1 MKFNNVACR
10 AAAVLAVFL
19 VLAGLINP
27 VVQAFDLHEDAD
39 TARTVFSGLSLFK
52 YYSGALDYVLQRN
65 PAEVDFRLR
74 KMPFANIPPGME
86 KPTGIFTANGM
97 GISRGIAAIY
107 DGHLKRIELLQ
118 QFRVHEAAAQSK
130 QLADAMT
137 QARSELDRL
146 EGAAVSS
153 GEYFKATSPS
163 AGTDLKNSYQ
173 EVLDKID
180 RIRKMLD
187 LLEDSLKSTTANNE
201 VLKAAELILANSEVL
216 KSPELIPANSE
227 VLKAA
232 ELVLANSEVLKSPE
246 LTTANSEVLKSAE
259 LILANNEV
267 LKSAE
272 LILANVALLKQTELA
287 LGIQP
292 VSVYVGEDIQFEGRL
307 ASEGKPLAGR
317 ELNVTLDGSPFI
329 KAITDADG
337 RYSGKLQVPY
347 WYIPQIK
354 IQALYYPKGD
364 DVGTY
369 IAAVSPEIAV
379 ELLFYQAALVLELDS
394 KAFPGLET
402 TVAGRFD
409 YGQNPPPAQRDV
421 EIYLDD
427 NFTAG
432 LKALTSF
439 SQKIE
444 ISPDIDLG
452 KHGVT
457 VSAAAF
463 GRYAPV
469 IAGGV
474 LDVTRA
480 SPILELEIPKIAMI
494 PGSFTA
500 RGKVHSEAGPLAGAV
515 VGINLGKAQARAIT
529 GEGGQFDVDLTTAW
543 DLSLIGSQDLLI
555 KIIPQEP
562 WISPLSEV
570 RSMIVLNIINIGAAL
585 LLLALLGFYL
595 PGRLKKRR
603 GSSTGTKTRR
613 AAPEGVPQP
622 APIYAREV
630 TAAAVSAEVS
640 AVDEGAGRVPG
651 EAHAAILYFYRLAAR
666 LVLKISKAIFKPQ
679 QTLRQFAAEH
689 GGVLGPASKYFM
701 ELNYMVERLLYSPH
715 QPSEDD
721 MVNSQ
726 QLSQSIME
734 ASKREAL

>member
-19 VLAGLINP
+19 VLVGLINP
-27 VVQAFDLHEDAD
+27 AVQAFDLHEDAD
-39 TARTVFSGLSLFK
+39 AARTVFSGLSLFK

-65 PAEVDFRLR
+65 PAEVDYRLR
-74 KMPFANIPPGME
+74 KMPFANIPPEIE

-97 GISRGIAAIY
+97 GISRDIVAIY

-130 QLADAMT
+130 QLADAIT

-187 LLEDSLKSTTANNE
+187 LQEDSLKS
-201 VLKAAELILANSEVL
+201 
-216 KSPELIPANSE
+216 
-227 VLKAA
+227 
-232 ELVLANSEVLKSPE
+232 
-246 LTTANSEVLKSAE
+246 TTANSEVLKSAE
-259 LILANNEV
+259 LILAN
-267 LKSAE
+267 S
-272 LILANVALLKQTELA
+272 ALLKPTELT
-287 LGIQP
+287 LVIQP
-292 VSVYVGEDIQFEGRL
+292 VSVYVGEGIQFEGRL
-307 ASEGKPLAGR
+307 TSEGKPLAGR

-347 WYIPQIK
+347 WYIPQVK

-369 IAAVSPEIAV
+369 IAAVSPEVAV
-379 ELLFYQAALVLELDS
+379 ELLFYQADLVLELDS
-394 KAFPGLET
+394 RAFPGLET

-409 YGQNPPPAQRDV
+409 YGQNPPPAQRNV

-427 NFTAG
+427 SFTAG
-432 LKALTSF
+432 LKALTAF

-452 KHGVT
+452 KHDVT

-469 IAGGV
+469 IASGV
-474 LDVTRA
+474 LEVTRA
-480 SPILELEIPKIAMI
+480 STILELEIPKVAMI
-494 PGSFTA
+494 PGSFTVSG
-500 RGKVHSEAGPLAGAV
+500 RVHSEAGPMAGVV
-515 VGINLGKAQARAIT
+515 VGINLGKAQAQAIT

-543 DLSLIGSQDLLI
+543 DLSLIGSQDLLV
-555 KIIPQEP
+555 KIVPQEP
-562 WISPLSEV
+562 WNSPLSEA
-570 RSMIVLNIINIGAAL
+570 RSMIVLNIINISAAL

-595 PGRLKKRR
+595 PGRLKKRL
-603 GSSTGTKTRR
+603 GASTGTKTRR
-613 AAPEGVPQP
+613 VVPEGVPQT
-622 APIYAREV
+622 APVYVQAV
-630 TAAAVSAEVS
+630 SAAAVSAEGS
-640 AVDEGAGRVPG
+640 AVDEGAGPIPG

-679 QTLRQFAAEH
+679 QTLREFAVEH

-701 ELNYMVERLLYSPH
+701 QLNYMVERLLYSPH
-715 QPSEDD
+715 QPAEDD
-721 MVNSQ
+721 MVNSR

>member
-1 MKFNNVACR
+1 MKFKDVACR
-10 AAAVLAVFL
+10 ASAVLAFFL

-27 VVQAFDLHEDAD
+27 AVQAFDLHEDAD
-39 TARTVFSGLSLFK
+39 AARMVFSGLSLFK

-65 PAEVDFRLR
+65 PAEVEYRLR
-74 KMPFANIPPGME
+74 KMPFANIPPEIE
-86 KPTGIFTANGM
+86 KTTGIFTANGM
-97 GISRGIAAIY
+97 GISRDIVAIY

-130 QLADAMT
+130 QLADAIT

-187 LLEDSLKSTTANNE
+187 LLEESLKSTTANIE
-201 VLKAAELILANSEVL
+201 ELKSAGLTLANSEVL
-216 KSPELIPANSE
+216 KSVEI
-227 VLKAA
+227 
-232 ELVLANSEVLKSPE
+232 
-246 LTTANSEVLKSAE
+246 
-259 LILANNEV
+259 ILAN
-267 LKSAE
+267 
-272 LILANVALLKQTELA
+272 IALLKPTELT

-292 VSVYVGEDIQFEGRL
+292 VSVFVGEDIQFEGRL
-307 ASEGKPLAGR
+307 TSGGKPLEGK

-347 WYIPQIK
+347 WYIPQVK

-369 IAAVSPEIAV
+369 IAAVSPEVAV
-379 ELLFYQAALVLELDS
+379 ELLFYQADLVLELDS

-432 LKALTSF
+432 LKALTAF

-444 ISPDIDLG
+444 ISPDIDPG
-452 KHGVT
+452 KHDVT

-469 IAGGV
+469 IASGV
-474 LDVTRA
+474 LEVTRA
-480 SPILELEIPKIAMI
+480 STILELEIPNVAMI

-500 RGKVHSEAGPLAGAV
+500 RGRVYSEAGPMAGAA
-515 VGINLGKAQARAIT
+515 VGINLGKAQAQAIT
-529 GEGGQFDVDLTTAW
+529 GEGGQFDVDFTTAW

-555 KIIPQEP
+555 KISPQEP
-562 WISPLSEV
+562 WNSPLSEA
-570 RSMIVLNIINIGAAL
+570 RSMIVLNIINISAAL

-595 PGRLKKRR
+595 PGRLKKRL
-603 GSSTGTKTRR
+603 GASTGTKTRR
-613 AAPEGVPQP
+613 VVPEGVPQT
-622 APIYAREV
+622 APVYVQAV
-630 TAAAVSAEVS
+630 SAAAVSAEGS
-640 AVDEGAGRVPG
+640 AVDEGAGPIPG

-679 QTLRQFAAEH
+679 QTLREFAVEH

-701 ELNYMVERLLYSPH
+701 QLNYMVERLLYSPH
-715 QPSEDD
+715 QPAEDD
-721 MVNSQ
+721 MVNSR

>member
-1 MKFNNVACR
+1 MKFKNVACR
-10 AAAVLAVFL
+10 AAAALAVL
-19 VLAGLINP
+19 LALAGIINP
-27 VVQAFDLHEDAD
+27 AVQAFDLHEDAD

-65 PAEVDFRLR
+65 PAEVDFRLL

-86 KPTGIFTANGM
+86 KPTGIFAANGM
-97 GISRGIAAIY
+97 GVSRDIAAIY
-107 DGHLKRIELLQ
+107 DGHLKLIELLQ
-118 QFRVHEAAAQSK
+118 QFRVQEAAAQAK
-130 QLADAMT
+130 QLSDNIT
-137 QARSELDRL
+137 EARSELDRL
-146 EGAAVSS
+146 EGAAASS
-153 GEYFKATSPS
+153 GEYFKAASPK
-163 AGTDLKNSYQ
+163 AGADLKNSYQ
-173 EVLDKID
+173 EVLDKIV

-187 LLEDSLKSTTANNE
+187 LLEDSIKGTS
-201 VLKAAELILANSEVL
+201 ANSE
-216 KSPELIPANSE
+216 A
-227 VLKAA
+227 
-232 ELVLANSEVLKSPE
+232 
-246 LTTANSEVLKSAE
+246 LKSAE
-259 LILANNEV
+259 L
-267 LKSAE
+267 
-272 LILANVALLKQTELA
+272 T
-287 LGIQP
+287 LGLQP

-307 ASEGKPLAGR
+307 TSEGRPLAGR
-317 ELNVTLDGSPFI
+317 ELDVTLDGSPFI
-329 KAITDADG
+329 MAITDADG
-337 RYSGKLQVPY
+337 RYSGKLRVPY
-347 WYIPQIK
+347 RYIPQIK

-369 IAAVSPEIAV
+369 IAGVGPEIAV
-379 ELLFYQAALVLELDS
+379 ELLFYQADLVLELDS

-432 LKALTSF
+432 LKSLTAF

-444 ISPDIDLG
+444 ISPDIDTG
-452 KHGVT
+452 KHDIT

-463 GRYAPV
+463 GRYSPV
-469 IAGGV
+469 IASGV
-474 LDVTRA
+474 LEVTRA
-480 SPILELEIPKIAMI
+480 SPILELEIPAIAMI
-494 PGSFTA
+494 PGGFTA
-500 RGKVHSEAGPLAGAV
+500 RGRVHSEAGPLAGAV

-529 GEGGQFDVDLTTAW
+529 GEGGRFDVDLTTAW

-555 KIIPQEP
+555 EIIPQEP

-570 RSMIVLNIINIGAAL
+570 RSMIVLNIINTGAVL

-603 GSSTGTKTRR
+603 GASTGTKTRR
-613 AAPEGVPQP
+613 AAPKGVPQP
-622 APIYAREV
+622 VPIYGQAV
-630 TAAAVSAEVS
+630 TAAVVSAEGS

-679 QTLRQFAAEH
+679 QTLREFAAEH

-701 ELNYMVERLLYSPH
+701 ELNCMVERLLYSQH
-715 QPSEDD
+715 QPAEDD
-721 MVNSQ
+721 TANSQ

>member
-19 VLAGLINP
+19 VLVGLINP
-27 VVQAFDLHEDAD
+27 AVQAFDLHEDAD
-39 TARTVFSGLSLFK
+39 AARTVFSGLSLFK

-65 PAEVDFRLR
+65 PAEVDYRLR
-74 KMPFANIPPGME
+74 KMPFANIPPEIE

-97 GISRGIAAIY
+97 GISRDIVAIY

-130 QLADAMT
+130 QLADAIT

-187 LLEDSLKSTTANNE
+187 LQEDSLKS
-201 VLKAAELILANSEVL
+201 
-216 KSPELIPANSE
+216 
-227 VLKAA
+227 
-232 ELVLANSEVLKSPE
+232 
-246 LTTANSEVLKSAE
+246 TTANSEVLKSAE
-259 LILANNEV
+259 LILAN
-267 LKSAE
+267 S
-272 LILANVALLKQTELA
+272 ALLKPTELT
-287 LGIQP
+287 LVIQP
-292 VSVYVGEDIQFEGRL
+292 VSVYVGEGIQFEGRL
-307 ASEGKPLAGR
+307 TSEGKPLAGR

-347 WYIPQIK
+347 WYIPQVK

-369 IAAVSPEIAV
+369 IAAVSPEVAV
-379 ELLFYQAALVLELDS
+379 ELLFYQADLVLELDS
-394 KAFPGLET
+394 RAFPGLET

-409 YGQNPPPAQRDV
+409 YGQNPPPAQRNV

-427 NFTAG
+427 SFTAG
-432 LKALTSF
+432 LKALTAF

-452 KHGVT
+452 KHDVT

-469 IAGGV
+469 IASGV
-474 LDVTRA
+474 LEVTRA
-480 SPILELEIPKIAMI
+480 STILELEIPKVAMI
-494 PGSFTA
+494 PGSFTVSG
-500 RGKVHSEAGPLAGAV
+500 RVHSEAGPMAGVV
-515 VGINLGKAQARAIT
+515 VGINLGKAQAQAIT

-543 DLSLIGSQDLLI
+543 DLSLIGSQDLLV
-555 KIIPQEP
+555 KIVPQEP
-562 WISPLSEV
+562 WNSPLSEA
-570 RSMIVLNIINIGAAL
+570 RSMIVLNIINISAAL

-595 PGRLKKRR
+595 PGRLKKRF
-603 GSSTGTKTRR
+603 GASTGIRTRR
-613 AAPEGVPQP
+613 AVPEGVPQI
-622 APIYAREV
+622 APVYVQAV
-630 TAAAVSAEVS
+630 TAAAVSAEGS
-640 AVDEGAGRVPG
+640 AVDEGADRIPG

-666 LVLKISKAIFKPQ
+666 QVLKISKAIFKPQ
-679 QTLRQFAAEH
+679 QTLREFAVEH

-701 ELNYMVERLLYSPH
+701 QLNYMVERLLYSPH
-715 QPSEDD
+715 QPAEDD
-721 MVNSQ
+721 MVNSR

-734 ASKREAL
+734 TSKREAL

>member
-19 VLAGLINP
+19 VLVGLINP
-27 VVQAFDLHEDAD
+27 AVQAFDLHEDAD
-39 TARTVFSGLSLFK
+39 AARTVFSGLSLFK

-65 PAEVDFRLR
+65 PAEVDYRLR
-74 KMPFANIPPGME
+74 KMPFANIPPEIE

-97 GISRGIAAIY
+97 GISRDIVAIY

-130 QLADAMT
+130 QLADAIT

-187 LLEDSLKSTTANNE
+187 LQEDSLKS
-201 VLKAAELILANSEVL
+201 
-216 KSPELIPANSE
+216 
-227 VLKAA
+227 
-232 ELVLANSEVLKSPE
+232 
-246 LTTANSEVLKSAE
+246 TTANSEVLKSAE
-259 LILANNEV
+259 LILAN
-267 LKSAE
+267 S
-272 LILANVALLKQTELA
+272 ALLKPTELT
-287 LGIQP
+287 LVIQP
-292 VSVYVGEDIQFEGRL
+292 VSVYVGEGIQFEGRL
-307 ASEGKPLAGR
+307 TSEGKPLAGR

-347 WYIPQIK
+347 WYIPQVK

-369 IAAVSPEIAV
+369 IAAVSPEVAV
-379 ELLFYQAALVLELDS
+379 ELLFYQADLVLELDS
-394 KAFPGLET
+394 RAFPGLET

-409 YGQNPPPAQRDV
+409 YGQNPPPAQRNV

-427 NFTAG
+427 SFTAG
-432 LKALTSF
+432 LKALTAF

-452 KHGVT
+452 KHDVT

-469 IAGGV
+469 IASGV
-474 LDVTRA
+474 LEVTRA
-480 SPILELEIPKIAMI
+480 STILELEIPKVAMI
-494 PGSFTA
+494 PGSFTVSG
-500 RGKVHSEAGPLAGAV
+500 RVHSEAGPMAGVV
-515 VGINLGKAQARAIT
+515 VGINLGKAQAQAIT

-543 DLSLIGSQDLLI
+543 DLSLIGSQDLLV
-555 KIIPQEP
+555 KIVPQEP
-562 WISPLSEV
+562 WNSPLSEA
-570 RSMIVLNIINIGAAL
+570 RSMIVLNIINISAAL

-595 PGRLKKRR
+595 PGRLKKRL
-603 GSSTGTKTRR
+603 GASTGTKTRR
-613 AAPEGVPQP
+613 VVPEGVPQT
-622 APIYAREV
+622 APVYVQAV
-630 TAAAVSAEVS
+630 SAAAVSAEGS
-640 AVDEGAGRVPG
+640 AVDEGAGPIPG

-679 QTLRQFAAEH
+679 QTLREFAVEH

-701 ELNYMVERLLYSPH
+701 QLNYMVERLLYSPH
-715 QPSEDD
+715 QPAEDD
-721 MVNSQ
+721 MVNSR

-734 ASKREAL
+734 TSKREAL